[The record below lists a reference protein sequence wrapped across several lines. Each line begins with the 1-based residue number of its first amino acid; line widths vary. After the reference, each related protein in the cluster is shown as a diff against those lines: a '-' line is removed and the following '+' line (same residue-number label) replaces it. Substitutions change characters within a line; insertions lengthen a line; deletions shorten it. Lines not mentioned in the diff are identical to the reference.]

1 MNKSID
7 TDVQDPL
14 EKKYNVIPNLTE
26 DAPSGDINWCTI
38 SFLTPQKNPKTKYLD
53 AKGFKVHNGYTSVQ
67 MAGEDSRRLKEEC
80 DRHDIFISQ
89 MGKIYAWDDSTRTE
103 TVEFNNEKL
112 NELEQ
117 TRRESVDKIKLMRE
131 QLTNEGKAMA
141 AKRGSTNEK
150 DRTDSILKK
159 LQTKLH
165 AKGKISK
172 QELEL
177 MQETGAPLRSVKD
190 EAASRE
196 KIRTEMAEI
205 TEDYLDENPQVALK
219 YGCISIFSPRQIGG
233 LKTLCFKVR
242 GMFETQSQ
250 LERRVRRLQRLYP
263 NDRIYRF
270 EVGKWC
276 AFSET
281 DGIEPQL
288 LLDQLNYAMKM
299 HIEEVSTEKDTFEKR
314 KEDMMAKNQA
324 DTSTAPDNRRARRQE
339 QRRKRRAAKSAK
351 AKGQTA
357 AASLPA
363 STPGSAPAPTE
374 AAPSDTPAPSITSLN
389 DDEGANEQI
398 QSILNYLDE
407 PELRNK
413 YPATHTTTEVV
424 EL

>member
-1 MNKSID
+1 MNKAIES
-7 TDVQDPL
+7 

-67 MAGEDSRRLKEEC
+67 MAGEDSRVLKDKC

-103 TVEFNNEKL
+103 TVEFDNEKL

-117 TRRESVDKIKLMRE
+117 TRRESVDKIKLMQE
-131 QLTNEGKAMA
+131 QMRNEGKAIT
-141 AKRGSTNEK
+141 AKRGNQVEK
-150 DRTDSILKK
+150 GRAETILKK

-177 MQETGAPLRSVKD
+177 MQDTGAPLREIKD

-196 KIRTEMAEI
+196 RVKEEMAEI

-219 YGCISIFSPRQIGG
+219 FGCISIFSPKQIGG

-242 GMFETQSQ
+242 GLFETPAQ
-250 LERRVRRLQRLYP
+250 LERRVRRLERLYP

-288 LLDQLNYAMKM
+288 LLSQLNYAMKC
-299 HIEEVSTEKDTFEKR
+299 HGEEVSTEKDTFEKR
-314 KEDMMAKNQA
+314 KEDMMTKNQQA
-324 DTSTAPDNRRARRQE
+324 TEASTAPDNRRARRQE
-339 QRRKRRAAKSAK
+339 QRRKRRAAKTAK
-351 AKGQTA
+351 AKGTA
-357 AASLPA
+357 
-363 STPGSAPAPTE
+363 SAPTPAPPAAPTQPSAE
-374 AAPSDTPAPSITSLN
+374 AAPTPSITSLN
-389 DDEGANEQI
+389 DDEGENEQI